1 MAPYV
6 CLCRSGRT
14 CFKPSL
20 HDQVYVRLQVSFVL
34 RSLAVNGSS
43 LHRATASLLCSRIQI
58 RREMFPLSAGSYFR
72 MKENG
77 LCFS

>member
-1 MAPYV
+1 MALYV
-6 CLCRSGRT
+6 CLRRSGRT

-20 HDQVYVRLQVSFVL
+20 HDQVYVRLQVSFVP

-43 LHRATASLLCSRIQI
+43 LRRATASLLCSRIQI
-58 RREMFPLSAGSYFR
+58 RREMFPLSEDSHFR
-72 MKENG
+72 MKDSR